1 MLSRPRSGPLL
12 FRITL
17 GLWVLVLAV
26 IACAAGASARDKSA
40 PVILQYFENTYQT
53 IERRAPDVFMAGYGA
68 VYMPPPTSS
77 STRRPTWTPTVG
89 SPGPTP

>member
-26 IACAAGASARDKSA
+26 IACAA
-40 PVILQYFENTYQT
+40 T

-68 VYMPPPTSS
+68 VYIPPPGSS
-77 STRRPTWTPTVG
+77 STRRPIWTPTVG
-89 SPGPTP
+89 SPGPTLWGWARCWPLAEQMPSP